1 MKCKYCNEEI
11 KVEVKLISFLN
22 NEMFVECPHCLEMTS
37 ENDEPEDLEII
48 RLTYDETEFL

>member
-22 NEMFVECPHCLEMTS
+22 NEMFVECPHCAEMIS
-37 ENDEPEDLEII
+37 ENDEPENLEII